1 MLIGWTLGKSR
12 RLFAH
17 GYRGFAEG
25 VRLCGTLSSDYDV
38 PRREPDKG
46 DAMGEREQSLDGR
59 C

>member
-12 RLFAH
+12 RFFAR
-17 GYRGFAEG
+17 GCRGFAEC
-25 VRLCGTLSSDYDV
+25 VRLCATLSSDYDV

-46 DAMGEREQSLDGR
+46 DAMGGREQSLDGH